1 MLLKQGNEI
10 MIGYEMAQGPDLKYV
25 EFTHTL
31 ESDWEFPAG
40 DSFINNLVIPLIE
53 EHLGGDIYN
62 DDGDY
67 RAWHWRADFQT
78 VTGAWIDL
86 INFEEE
92 TA

>member
-1 MLLKQGNEI
+1 
-10 MIGYEMAQGPDLKYV
+10 
-25 EFTHTL
+25 
-31 ESDWEFPAG
+31 
-40 DSFINNLVIPLIE
+40 LIE

-67 RAWHWRADFQT
+67 RAWQWRADFQT

-92 TA
+92 TAEWTN